1 MDNKIFNS
9 YPMMIALEYNSTFT
23 DLYQKDLEET
33 KRGGERNIKICF
45 SNLEKLICDPN

>member
-33 KRGGERNIKICF
+33 KRGGGEKYK
-45 SNLEKLICDPN
+45 NLLFESGEINL

>member
-23 DLYQKDLEET
+23 DLYQKGN
-33 KRGGERNIKICF
+33 KKGGGEKYK
-45 SNLEKLICDPN
+45 NLLFESGEINL